1 MRKNRTHHLDRIE
14 FAVKLG
20 QENTFMASLP
30 NHTFEHR
37 NLVREIILFTENVR
51 HAAIIVLKWTDW
63 CAFGTNVAS
72 GFLFR
77 RHCGDVRFRVQVK
90 YFIVSLPHDE
100 KIWNVVNTLRLSKGS
115 DCALFQIFPI
125 TFKDFRQNF
134 MVHFL
139 ICPFSQERLDESY
152 WNLATSFA

>member
-63 CAFGTNVAS
+63 CAFGTKATAEA
-72 GFLFR
+72 
-77 RHCGDVRFRVQVK
+77 
-90 YFIVSLPHDE
+90 HD
-100 KIWNVVNTLRLSKGS
+100 IGS
-115 DCALFQIFPI
+115 F
-125 TFKDFRQNF
+125 
-134 MVHFL
+134 V
-139 ICPFSQERLDESY
+139 
-152 WNLATSFA
+152 